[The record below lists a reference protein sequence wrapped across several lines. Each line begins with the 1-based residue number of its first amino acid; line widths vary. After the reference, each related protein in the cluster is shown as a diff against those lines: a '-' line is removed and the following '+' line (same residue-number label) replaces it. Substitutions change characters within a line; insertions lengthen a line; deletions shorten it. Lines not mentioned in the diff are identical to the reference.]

1 MARKS
6 VINRNLKRQK
16 ESEKNKNKR
25 LNLKRLI
32 RDKNIDIAQRFE
44 HVLELNKMSRDSSL
58 IRVRNRCAITG
69 RPRGCYRKLGIS
81 RIELRRMVGFGLV
94 PGIRKSSW

>member
-6 VINRNLKRQK
+6 VINKNLKRQK
-16 ESEKNKNKR
+16 ESIKNKDKR
-25 LNLKRLI
+25 LKLKSLI
-32 RDKNIDIAQRFE
+32 KDKKLHIAQRFE
-44 HVLELNKMSRDSSL
+44 YILELNKMSRDSS
-58 IRVRNRCAITG
+58 IVRIRNRCSITG

-81 RIELRRMVGFGLV
+81 RVELRRMVGFGLV